1 MKKIYYL
8 IGIVFLI
15 GIALAI
21 LLVVQKPGN
30 TNDYKACTLEY
41 MPVCGVD
48 GVTYGNACMAGD
60 VEIEYQGECE
70 TTQLANP
77 ASEFCEDNNGTV
89 DIRSSQNGEYGV
101 CVFQDN
107 SECEEWMFYR
117 GECEAGKYIYQDKAC
132 TREFNPVCGENGVTY
147 SNPCV
152 AGDIP
157 IVHEGSCWLVKL
169 NNLET
174 R

>member
-157 IVHEGSCWLVKL
+157 IVHEGSC
-169 NNLET
+169 
-174 R
+174 